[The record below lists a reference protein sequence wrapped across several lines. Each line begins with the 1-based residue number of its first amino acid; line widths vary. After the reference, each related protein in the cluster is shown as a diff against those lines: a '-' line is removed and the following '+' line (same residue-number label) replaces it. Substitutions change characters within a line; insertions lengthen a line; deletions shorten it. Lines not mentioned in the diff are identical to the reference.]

1 MAAILFYF
9 KMILTLYLF
18 YQLVRKTLNNRREK
32 NAFLL
37 AILSF
42 VLILDVKMII
52 EGQLPQDL
60 WVQLVIISF
69 LLYFSTQL
77 IMGNIK
83 SSPIIRNFIDIK
95 TLFESEI
102 IDKLDEGVA
111 LIRSDTIERLSSNS
125 AFNQILDYEHALI
138 AIPDLVSTIMRGQ
151 HEIEFTSFENK
162 KRVIHARLEP
172 YGKRYALLYIKDIT
186 SNYEKT
192 QTLNNFHRQVLS
204 NWESSP
210 SLVMLR
216 KLTGEIIYVNPA
228 MSAFV
233 HMTQEVLV
241 GRHFSYMYEDEI
253 DYADHL
259 ALQMRLIHEESEWQ
273 RGLLKIRF
281 PLKSKRY
288 FECEEQ
294 FSQMGDEVCILTT
307 ASDMTAQVTLEL
319 IQQANRLKD
328 DNFSEV
334 PFVIANLI
342 SYDFLFLDQIE
353 KHLDASLSS
362 ISAFISGLN
371 EEDATYFNN
380 LIRHES
386 DFEQRIICFAQK
398 YHFYVQERLISGS
411 GHLIGIYLK
420 YLNPEIN
427 TFSMPIIGSLI
438 INHIKEGILIL
449 DEYGQIE
456 YSNEMAQR
464 ILNYT
469 RAELSEKNILDL
481 TKGLTREILNRN
493 LDLVKQHDSLH
504 FERIYLTKDGLSVP
518 SEVIAMHLKSGQN
531 DHMLLLIRD
540 ISEKFIYKKR
550 LIDSQSR
557 YAQIFESLQEGVF
570 EIVLP
575 EKQVRLYRE
584 FDAEKGLIGMEVPFL
599 QWLNSIHEEDYAT
612 TYEAIDVLTSEKRQ
626 NHEFEYRY
634 FKHGVWKWYRG
645 TCKYIETDEGASIII
660 INRDITEMKKIDDKL
675 EENLKIL
682 SESERISQM
691 SHWKFDIT
699 RGGFMVS
706 ESFSKVF
713 MMKPDVDFVY
723 YEAFITTIHPADKN
737 YFENKFKKFLWD
749 KEPLDIVFRW
759 LFNGNL
765 LFVQING
772 QVYYTPE
779 GVADYA
785 IGNIKDVTERVMTIR
800 KYEES
805 RLLLSQV
812 VKKTPLGTIVVKQ
825 DGHIESINE
834 RAIELLRIEGE
845 HLIDKVDLLAHFI
858 KKFSYIHG
866 RPFDSLFE
874 STHVDLDENK
884 ACIASDLSN
893 RYIEIQSKLLHDADG
908 QPIGRL
914 LSIQEVQN

>member
-1 MAAILFYF
+1 MTAVLFYF
-9 KMILTLYLF
+9 KMVITLYLL
-18 YQLVRKTLNNRREK
+18 YQLVKKTINNRREK

-42 VLILDVKMII
+42 VLIIDVKTFI
-52 EGQLPQDL
+52 EGRLPEDTLLQ
-60 WVQLVIISF
+60 VVIISF
-69 LLYFSTQL
+69 LIYFLTQL
-77 IMGNIK
+77 VMGNIK

-102 IDKLDEGVA
+102 IDKLDEGIA
-111 LIRSDTIERLSSNS
+111 IIRSDTIECLSSNS
-125 AFNQILDYEHALI
+125 AFKQILDYEHAFVS
-138 AIPDLVSTIMRGQ
+138 IPDLVSTIMRGQ
-151 HEIEFTSFENK
+151 QEIELSTFDNK

-172 YGKRYALLYIKDIT
+172 YGKRYALLYIKDI
-186 SNYEKT
+186 SSDYEKT
-192 QTLNNFHRQVLS
+192 QKLNSFHQQVLA

-216 KLTGEIIYVNPA
+216 KLSGEVVYVNPA

-233 HMTQEVLV
+233 HMTPEVLL
-241 GRHFSYMYEDEI
+241 GHHFSFIYEDEI

-259 ALQMRLIHEESEWQ
+259 ALQMKLIQEQASWQ

-294 FSQMGDEVCILTT
+294 ISQMGDEPCILTT

-319 IQQANRLKD
+319 IHQANRLKAE
-328 DNFSEV
+328 NFSEA
-334 PFVIANLI
+334 PFIIANLI
-342 SYDFLFLDQIE
+342 AYDFLFLDQIE
-353 KHLDASLSS
+353 NHLDESLPS
-362 ISAFISGLN
+362 ISTFISGLN
-371 EEDATYFNN
+371 EEDATYFNH
-380 LIRHES
+380 LIRRES
-386 DFEQRIICFAQK
+386 DFEQRIVCFAQK
-398 YHFYVQERLISGS
+398 HHFYVQERILSES
-411 GHLIGIYLK
+411 GHLIGLYLK
-420 YLNPEIN
+420 YLNPEIH

-438 INHIKEGILIL
+438 INHIKEGIIIL
-449 DEYGQIE
+449 DEQGQIE

-469 RAELSEKNILDL
+469 RMELTGKNILDL
-481 TKGLTREILNRN
+481 TKGLTRDILNRN
-493 LDLVKQHDSLH
+493 IELVKQHESLH
-504 FERIYLTKDGLSVP
+504 FERNYLTKDGLSVP
-518 SEVIAMHLKSGQN
+518 AEVIAMHLKSGQN

-584 FDAEKGLIGMEVPFL
+584 FDAEKGLIGMELPFL

-612 TYEAIDVLTSEKRQ
+612 TYEAIDILTSEKSQ
-626 NHEFEYRY
+626 NHEFEYRF

-645 TCKYIETDEGASIII
+645 TCKYVETDEGASIII
-660 INRDITEMKKIDDKL
+660 INRDVTEMKKIDEKL
-675 EENLKIL
+675 EEHLKIL
-682 SESERISQM
+682 SESERISHM

-713 MMKPDVDFVY
+713 MMKPEVDFVY
-723 YEAFITTIHPADKN
+723 YESFVSTIHPADKS
-737 YFENKFKKFLWD
+737 YFENKFKQFLWD
-749 KEPLDIVFRW
+749 KEQLDIVFRW

-765 LFVQING
+765 LYVQING
-772 QVYYTPE
+772 QVYYSQQGTPN
-779 GVADYA
+779 YA

-800 KYEES
+800 KYEET

-812 VKKTPLGTIVVKQ
+812 VEKTPMGTIVIKQ
-825 DGHIESINE
+825 DGSIESINE

-845 HLIDKVDLLAHFI
+845 TLVDKIDLLAHFT
-858 KKFSYIHG
+858 KKFSFIHG
-866 RPFDSLFE
+866 RNFEALFE
-874 STHVDLDENK
+874 VTREDHVDNK
-884 ACIASDLSN
+884 TCIASDLNN
-893 RYIEIQSKLLHDADG
+893 RYIEIQSKILNDADG
-908 QPIGRL
+908 QPIGQL
-914 LSIQEVQN
+914 LAILEVLN